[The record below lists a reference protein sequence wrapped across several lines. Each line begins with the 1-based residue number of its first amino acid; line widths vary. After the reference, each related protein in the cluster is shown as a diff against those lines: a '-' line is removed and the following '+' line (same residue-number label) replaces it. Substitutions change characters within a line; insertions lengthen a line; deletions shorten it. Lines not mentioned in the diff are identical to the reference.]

1 MTELILI
8 ILHLFFIMAFFS
20 INPLIFNKK
29 LNNTIA
35 TSLTE
40 NILLNFL
47 ITGNFILILSYFN
60 LNLSEIIK
68 FYSIY
73 FFGLCIFFLKNKFL
87 NFSKTKINYVFDFII
102 IFLISII
109 ICIDISNK
117 LILSW
122 DSEKFWL
129 YKKLSFY
136 NNFSI
141 ENLKNMARPEYPF
154 LGGLIG
160 SFFWKLSFIG
170 SEYASRLYLGLVYA
184 IAIYSLVENISVP
197 KIYKFVILFLFVLI
211 TYDYHKLFNGNQ
223 EILIFS
229 LICFTLSSCYKIKYN
244 KNIVLNFIIILLS
257 CNLLVWTKQEGLFY
271 IFFIMITTFFV
282 FKFSSKEKIYFFILL
297 LSLIILRIYIF
308 KVYNFEITLNKN
320 VVNELSFQV
329 IISSL
334 DIQKSL
340 VILKYLIFAI
350 FQNLYLLFGLILILL
365 NRIIDNKTKYINV
378 YLLINITFIYVVY
391 LLVNDADRSHEFLL
405 KFGIERL
412 LFNIS
417 PIVILLFVETLDKKK
432 NLFYKNNS

>member
-20 INPLIFNKK
+20 IKPFIFNKK
-29 LNNTIA
+29 LHQTIT

-40 NILLNFL
+40 NLLLNFL
-47 ITGNFILILSYFN
+47 IAGNFILILSFFN
-60 LNLSEIIK
+60 LNLSEIIR
-68 FYSIY
+68 FYLIY
-73 FFGLCIFFLKNKFL
+73 TFGLCIFFLKN
-87 NFSKTKINYVFDFII
+87 NFFNLSKTKIDYIFEFII

-109 ICIDISNK
+109 IFIDISNK

-136 NNFSI
+136 NNFTI
-141 ENLKNMARPEYPF
+141 ENLKNLARPEYPF

-170 SEYASRLYLGLVYA
+170 SEYASRLYLGLLYT
-184 IAIYSLVENISVP
+184 IAIYSLIENTSVP
-197 KIYKFVILFLFVLI
+197 KIYKFLILFLFVLI

-229 LICFTLSSCYKIKYN
+229 LICFSLSSCYKIKYN
-244 KNIVLNFIIILLS
+244 KNIILNFIIILLS
-257 CNLLVWTKQEGLFY
+257 CNLLVWTKQEGMFY
-271 IFFIMITTFFV
+271 TFFLMITTYFV
-282 FKFSSKEKIYFFILL
+282 FKFSSKVKIYFFILL
-297 LSLIILRIYIF
+297 LSLIVLRIYIF

-329 IISSL
+329 ILSSFE
-334 DIQKSL
+334 IQKSL
-340 VILKYLIFAI
+340 AIFKYLFFAI
-350 FQNLYLLFGLILILL
+350 FQNLYFLFGVLLILL
-365 NRIIDNKTKYINV
+365 NRIMNNKIRYINV
-378 YLLINITFIYVVY
+378 YLLINITFIYIVY

-405 KFGIERL
+405 RFGIERL

-417 PIVILLFVETLDKKK
+417 PVIILLFVETINKKK